1 MDTGLLETQ
10 QVKSLTL
17 CAFKCVA
24 HEKCLSYNYEHESS
38 SELHS
43 CELVD
48 RTKNEVTVT
57 ARAGYSH
64 YETVQVC
71 RLSNS
76 HLRKPLN
83 TYIVLITYL

>member
-24 HEKCLSYNYEHESS
+24 HDKCLSYNYEHESS

-43 CELVD
+43 CELLD

-71 RLSNS
+71 R
-76 HLRKPLN
+76 
-83 TYIVLITYL
+83 